1 MITFR
6 VVQDQKNFG
15 ASWDADRKLGEKG
28 TPEFSLG
35 RNQIPPLTSS
45 RANELC
51 MPTCEVCENEYD
63 KAFEVVV
70 GGERHTFDSF
80 ECAIHALAPVCP
92 HCNCRIVGHGV
103 EADGKIFCCVHCARA
118 SGTTQLKDRV

>member
-1 MITFR
+1 VITFR
-6 VVQDQKNFG
+6 LLQDQKNFG
-15 ASWDADRKLGEKG
+15 AKCDTERSKAHRNFRLAGNQ
-28 TPEFSLG
+28 TPPG
-35 RNQIPPLTSS
+35 TSS
-45 RANELC
+45 SANELC
-51 MPTCEVCENEYD
+51 MAKCEVCENDYD
-63 KAFEVVV
+63 KAFEIVM

-103 EADGKIFCCVHCARA
+103 EADGKIFCCVHCACV